1 MRNSFPSV
9 GTSSSICPE
18 RVLNRRTGIVVAGRR
33 LIFRVK
39 TRGKLALLIVAVGI
53 TGGILVTFV
62 AGIVTLTSSYAW
74 CKRRAVVRNQMEDS
88 VLSLLC
94 DPDTRYALEMAG
106 GNLRNTATGRI
117 YPIRD
122 GIPLF
127 VSTVT
132 GSNLKYQTLYDRIA
146 PGYDL
151 AERLYHWF
159 KRKPNYRLDFIGE
172 LELGP
177 NARVLETSVGTGA
190 NLRFLPRDIDFYGVD
205 ISWGMLKKC
214 QRNLLKWKRH
224 AHIFQAEAE
233 RLPFKVEAFDCV
245 FHVGGIN
252 FFTDK
257 VRAIKEMIWVAKSG
271 TKIVIVD
278 ETERT
283 IRENYQRTPVVRNS
297 YERGSEKVQC
307 PIDLVPPEMKDISAR
322 EICGGKLYCLTFRKP

>member
-1 MRNSFPSV
+1 
-9 GTSSSICPE
+9 
-18 RVLNRRTGIVVAGRR
+18 
-33 LIFRVK
+33 
-39 TRGKLALLIVAVGI
+39 
-53 TGGILVTFV
+53 
-62 AGIVTLTSSYAW
+62 
-74 CKRRAVVRNQMEDS
+74 MEDY

-94 DPDTRYALEMAG
+94 DPDTRYGLEMAG

-117 YPIRD
+117 YPIRE

-132 GSNLKYQTLYDRIA
+132 GPNLKYQTLYDRIA

-159 KRKPNYRLDFIGE
+159 TRKPNYRLDFISE
-172 LELGP
+172 LELKP
-177 NARVLETSVGTGA
+177 KARVLETSVGTGA

-214 QRNLLKWKRH
+214 QRNLIRWKRN

-233 RLPFKVEAFDCV
+233 RLPVKGEAFDCG

-257 VRAIKEMIWVAKSG
+257 LRALKEMIWVAKPG

-283 IRENYQRTPVVRNS
+283 IRENYQKTPIVKNS
-297 YERGSEKVQC
+297 SAPGTEKVQC
-307 PIDLVPPEMKDISAR
+307 PIDLVPADMKEVNER
-322 EICGGKLYCLTFRKP
+322 EICGGKLYSLSFRKP